1 MTDENKEKLLMAYK
15 AAVQAGQS
23 TLADLLHDVILGE
36 MGQSPT
42 VTLRQFTPN
51 VAELDNM
58 PLIPTY
64 GNRNVVTCNGTTKEE

>member
-1 MTDENKEKLLMAYK
+1 MTDENKEKLLRAYK
-15 AAVQAGQS
+15 TAAQAGQS
-23 TLADLLHDVILGE
+23 TIADLLHDVILGE
-36 MGQSPT
+36 MGRS